1 MLKLLNVLLL
11 WIIIYG
17 NHLKLEFNNLK
28 IEVQMKIHNFYGMVL
43 GDAIL
48 NNFMKE
54 KKVLTLSLLIME
66 VGVKDYILLKML
78 AIV

>member
-28 IEVQMKIHNFYGMVL
+28 IEVQMKIHNSYGMVL

-54 KKVLTLSLLIME
+54 KKVLTLSLLMME

>member
-1 MLKLLNVLLL
+1 
-11 WIIIYG
+11 
-17 NHLKLEFNNLK
+17 
-28 IEVQMKIHNFYGMVL
+28 MKIHNSYGMVL

-54 KKVLTLSLLIME
+54 KKVLTLSLLMME